1 MLHNNRE
8 EILQE
13 ITERKREGRETGTL
27 VARLIEI
34 DKKPKPNKKPKINT
48 P

>member
-1 MLHNNRE
+1 MHNERD
-8 EILQE
+8 EILRE
-13 ITERKREGRETGTL
+13 ITELKREGRETGAL

-34 DKKPKPNKKPKINT
+34 DKKSKPNKKPKINT